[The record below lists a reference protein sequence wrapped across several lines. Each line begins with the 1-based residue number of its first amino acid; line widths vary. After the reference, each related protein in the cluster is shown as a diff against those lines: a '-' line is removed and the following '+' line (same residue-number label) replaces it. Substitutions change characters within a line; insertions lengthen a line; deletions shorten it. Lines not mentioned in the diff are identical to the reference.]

1 MSVPPIKKSQSVQNK
16 TERKGTRVFAIY
28 GNESSL
34 FWLKRKRD
42 GVSTPF
48 EEWMRH
54 GTMASS
60 PRISPAT
67 WRDRS
72 VSYRRFVVTKPK
84 SWFYRI
90 ITTRRLD
97 TNRLIMREQA
107 AINETKHMHP
117 LECNGT
123 KAFNVNKFTFD
134 LVLTSTGN
142 PTTGPSRDRS
152 FTSIW

>member
-1 MSVPPIKKSQSVQNK
+1 
-16 TERKGTRVFAIY
+16 
-28 GNESSL
+28 
-34 FWLKRKRD
+34 
-42 GVSTPF
+42 
-48 EEWMRH
+48 
-54 GTMASS
+54 MASS
-60 PRISPAT
+60 PRISPAAR
-67 WRDRS
+67 RDRS
-72 VSYRRFVVTKPK
+72 VGCRRFVVTKPK

-97 TNRLIMREQA
+97 PNRLIMREQA